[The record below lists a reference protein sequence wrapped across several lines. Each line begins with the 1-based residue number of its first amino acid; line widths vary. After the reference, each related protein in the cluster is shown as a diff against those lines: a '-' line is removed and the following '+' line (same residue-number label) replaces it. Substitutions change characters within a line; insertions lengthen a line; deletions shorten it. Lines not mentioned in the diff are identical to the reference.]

1 MTNIMFA
8 IGIGC
13 LGLWLGSLIER
24 VISFA
29 KLRSELRG
37 LIDRI
42 DGQVKS

>member
-1 MTNIMFA
+1 MSSIMFA

-37 LIDRI
+37 LIDRV
-42 DGQVKS
+42 DGKLD